1 MLRVFSNSL
10 LLFSVL
16 MYYLFIRSKSI
27 QIHKAN
33 NIWEKA
39 HDPLYRFITLL
50 VDCES
55 CLLPSYIVS
64 VWQGIK
70 LRYELFVPK
79 IFRGDRGGKT
89 LHVIFVSFVKR
100 SISSRI
106 LSNLQRDWSFS
117 PKSGFCDW
125 KRRRIIV
132 SLLHKS
138 VPHFVML

>member
-16 MYYLFIRSKSI
+16 IYYFFIRSKSI

-39 HDPLYRFITLL
+39 HDPLYRFITSL

-55 CLLPSYIVS
+55 CLCLAT
-64 VWQGIK
+64 
-70 LRYELFVPK
+70 LFL
-79 IFRGDRGGKT
+79 FGKGLNYAMNYLFQKYSAVTEEEKHYT
-89 LHVIFVSFVKR
+89 LSFVSFVKH
-100 SISSRI
+100 SIPSWI

-117 PKSGFCDW
+117 PMSGFCNW

-138 VPHFVML
+138 VPHFVIL